1 MERSLRFLD
10 WQAKWWDDRQARPNP
25 GRVPH
30 LEEGA
35 KAYAA
40 KQAEIQRGLRDRFL
54 KQWNVSLGKE
64 EVLKGVKE
72 AADRTAREELGLD
85 GGDDDEDEDEDE
97 DEEEAGNDGGDTEMP
112 DRVEEEGEEE
122 AHEAEYFGFA

>member
-1 MERSLRFLD
+1 LRAEWCRSQARAHQTDEELRYLEGEMERSLRFLD

-30 LEEGA
+30 LEEGV

-54 KQWNVSLGKE
+54 KQWN
-64 EVLKGVKE
+64 
-72 AADRTAREELGLD
+72 
-85 GGDDDEDEDEDE
+85 
-97 DEEEAGNDGGDTEMP
+97 
-112 DRVEEEGEEE
+112 
-122 AHEAEYFGFA
+122 